1 MVAYDS
7 WEQQHDYERAWEG
20 PEDAESRRESMKD
33 MHTEQSYDSGSTL
46 AFPASLLICSSQD
59 IYG

>member
-46 AFPASLLICSSQD
+46 AFPASLLICSS
-59 IYG
+59 